1 MFRAPELSSQP
12 VRRCPNHA
20 APTDP
25 WNEGHPAPL
34 HLVRCDHQA
43 HRYVVDEESRRLSV
57 LAPFE
62 PPASVF
68 LTIFFNSHPLPICCL
83 LESLMHLPNP
93 SVLFH

>member
-62 PPASVF
+62 PPASAF
-68 LTIFFNSHPLPICCL
+68 LTIFFNSHSLPICCL
-83 LESLMHLPNP
+83 SSL
-93 SVLFH
+93 